1 MMGFLIFLPIIAAII
16 GIIIALICFIG
27 IGLIIMGCTG
37 VAMNKIYLKQMKTKN
52 NISKPFFNIS
62 SIILGII
69 FILFPLGYVLSS
81 IIFSLSSK

>member
-1 MMGFLIFLPIIAAII
+1 MGFLIFLPLFAAII

-27 IGLIIMGCTG
+27 ICLIIIGGTG
-37 VAMNKIYLKQMKTKN
+37 IAMNKIYSKEMKTKN
-52 NISKPFFNIS
+52 SVAKPLFNTS

-69 FILFPLGYVLSS
+69 FILFPLGYVLFE

>member
-1 MMGFLIFLPIIAAII
+1 MGFLIFSPFIAAII

-27 IGLIIMGCTG
+27 ICLIIMGGTG
-37 VAMNKIYLKQMKTKN
+37 IAMNKIYFKQINTKG
-52 NISKPFFNIS
+52 SVSESFFNIS

-69 FILFPLGYVLSS
+69 VILFPLGYALFG

>member
-1 MMGFLIFLPIIAAII
+1 MFLFILPFIAAIL

-27 IGLIIMGCTG
+27 TCLIIIGGTG
-37 VAMNKIYLKQMKTKN
+37 IAMNKIYLKQMKTKN
-52 NISKPFFNIS
+52 SVLKAFFNTS

-69 FILFPLGYVLSS
+69 FIVFPLGCVLSG

>member
-1 MMGFLIFLPIIAAII
+1 MGFLIFLPLFAAII

-27 IGLIIMGCTG
+27 IGLIIIGGTG

-52 NISKPFFNIS
+52 SISKPFFNTS

-69 FILFPLGYVLSS
+69 FMLFPLGYVLSS